1 MGGGGMSEKGIGEVS
16 IKIELVEE
24 GKLEKEREK
33 EGQLKEE
40 RVK

>member
-1 MGGGGMSEKGIGEVS
+1 MSEKGIGEVS